1 MAKHR
6 VLLVEDDASTRRYLE
21 GAVSARPGCRLTV
34 DRGALTPV
42 FAVLGVAAV
51 MAVMLVVD
59 GGRALGALSE
69 ARDIAD
75 NAARAGTQAV
85 DEDAWRD
92 TGRPVL
98 QGLGQVNALI
108 DQYEIDS
115 GLAARPNATVVA
127 RPSTGPDADIT
138 VTAEAT
144 VTIRGFL
151 IGTRTVTAT
160 ETATAIDGVT
170 G

>member
-1 MAKHR
+1 MA
-6 VLLVEDDASTRRYLE
+6 D
-21 GAVSARPGCRLTV
+21 
-34 DRGALTPV
+34 DRGAMSLL
-42 FAVLGVAAV
+42 FAVLGVAV
-51 MAVMLVVD
+51 IMAVMLVVD

-85 DEDAWRD
+85 DEDVWRD

-98 QGLGQVNALI
+98 LGLGEVNALV
-108 DQYEIDS
+108 DQYELNS
-115 GLAARPNATVVA
+115 GLAGRANASVQA
-127 RPSTGPDADIT
+127 IPSTGPDADIT

-144 VTIRGFL
+144 ITVRGLL